1 MSIILYH
8 RELTFSSKYCI
19 LNIRKGDRP
28 VADIISLI
36 TNLGFPIGV
45 CLMLMWYIKDL
56 SAKHLTETKE
66 FTEALNQNTL
76 VLQKLCDTLGIE
88 RETK

>member
-1 MSIILYH
+1 M
-8 RELTFSSKYCI
+8 
-19 LNIRKGDRP
+19 
-28 VADIISLI
+28 ADIISLV

-56 SAKHLTETKE
+56 SVKHLTETKE